1 MKKSEIKE
9 EFDYEDESNGTGI
22 VNTTTEAFKEFH
34 RLVTESANKQ
44 SKEQIVKNKIFS
56 IKFRM
61 EKYLNEDNLG
71 YIIQSGE
78 FLKQMLDLLGIR
90 SIDLAEYLS
99 LRPSNL
105 SAIING
111 SRRISPELAV
121 KLGYIFGIPSD
132 FWTNIEGKN
141 ALMEIEKEKSSEF
154 QKKYKLEDL
163 VALA

>member
-9 EFDYEDESNGTGI
+9 EFDYKDESNGTGI
-22 VNTTTEAFKEFH
+22 IDSTTEAFKEFH
-34 RLVTESANKQ
+34 RLVTESVSKQ
-44 SKEQIVKNKIFS
+44 SKSQIVKNKIFS

-61 EKYLNEDNLG
+61 EKYLNDNNSG

-90 SIDLAEYLS
+90 SIDLADYLS
-99 LRPSNL
+99 LRPSNF

-132 FWTNIEGKN
+132 LWTNIEGKN
-141 ALMEIEKEKSSEF
+141 ALTEIEKEKSSEF

-163 VALA
+163 VTLA